1 MYINGFEFTTG
12 MTRQQAIEANSNS
25 SDVGL
30 IFDCID
36 KDKSG
41 TLSNLEI
48 SFADTNV
55 TYEENLNP
63 KMKKKI
69 DSLIQKYDKAF
80 ETLKE
85 VEEAIRGLI
94 SQVSEITDQKE
105 IEKLENEITKLE
117 KQREKICENLDK
129 YSAKILYLNEVKLD
143 KSLSEKDILQNAQS
157 YMAVRN
163 QMNPYYAKYQ
173 EVIAKYNV
181 ETDEA
186 KKAEYYAQF
195 RLLDKLCAQW
205 SPSKVDFATN
215 YGQSNISISTSTQT
229 NMSDAITSLTTIGS
243 TKIKNHN
250 LNANASVT
258 RQNNEEDSS
267 NSTNI
272 NIGMSDNIEIGE
284 NSTLS
289 GSASYNNY
297 NQNSNNTETT
307 NQTLGARV
315 GVTSQIGNANLNGS
329 YSVDY
334 TMSSDK
340 NNDFVQKGSSLTNN
354 INLGLSHQI
363 KSFNYNLGLGIKNM
377 NPNNASSTTDY
388 SIPVSANFDLG
399 KGFNIN
405 GSFTPTLGDN
415 KSMQYGTGVIYS
427 NNNENISFTNSTNLG
442 YTHNILGDNYSYS
455 NNTQITNNKYGF
467 SASLNL
473 EGSGQNKLNDRYSGR
488 LDFTTPMNDS
498 RTSRLTVTAGY
509 DSESK
514 GYGEIGLSFDI
525 NPSKK
530 KKM

>member
-41 TLSNLEI
+41 ILSNLEI

-85 VEEAIRGLI
+85 VEEAIRRLI

-105 IEKLENEITKLE
+105 IEKLEKEITKLE

-143 KSLSEKDILQNAQS
+143 KSLSEKDILQNAQN

-173 EVIAKYNV
+173 EVIAKYNT

-195 RLLDKLCAQW
+195 RLLDRLCAQW
-205 SPSKVDFATN
+205 APSKVDFATN

-363 KSFNYNLGLGIKNM
+363 KSFNYNLGLGITNM

-473 EGSGQNKLNDRYSGR
+473 EGSGTNKLSDRYSGR

-498 RTSRLTVTAGY
+498 RTSRLSITAGY

-514 GYGEIGLSFDI
+514 GYGVIGLSFDI